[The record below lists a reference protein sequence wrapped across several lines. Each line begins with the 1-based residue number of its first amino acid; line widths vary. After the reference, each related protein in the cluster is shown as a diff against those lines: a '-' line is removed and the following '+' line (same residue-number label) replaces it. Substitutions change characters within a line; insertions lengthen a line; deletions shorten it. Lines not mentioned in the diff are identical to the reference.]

1 MCVGCVCVGVLLALS
16 KAILAA
22 SEFEVLDI
30 LLAPS
35 ASESDSF
42 FEPPATP
49 PAALLKASVI
59 AFDPPLSDFI
69 AFRLV
74 ALSIASAFRFDSRRL
89 FVVVGAGGEDGV
101 LADAA
106 GMLETGAAP
115 AVPFDTPR
123 SFAALSRAR
132 TSLLR
137 LEPGAMTRGPAAV
150 AQAGWMMKNEHG
162 CKSSVRSVEARTA
175 TTS

>member
-1 MCVGCVCVGVLLALS
+1 MASGSTNTRSVNFETWMNFVQQHERKTIKCSLKQARDSHVCVWGVCVGVLLALS

-137 LEPGAMTRGPAAV
+137 
-150 AQAGWMMKNEHG
+150 
-162 CKSSVRSVEARTA
+162 
-175 TTS
+175 